1 MQELLCIP
9 QDSLVSLC
17 LKLLSLSG
25 GRRVRGRGYEAIA
38 PDASFF
44 YARYILNSRCDEAV
58 IDAILAD
65 AEENELPGLVSFCD
79 ALVGANWGE
88 ALVAK
93 GFTLL
98 AEQAGMLMDLAD
110 YEERPSP
117 ENIVRI
123 GADRLKEWS
132 RVCETAFPKP
142 TEMPALRHWIQAE
155 DCEFYAYLVDDV
167 IVGTLLGYAEGGNYG
182 LHEVATLPD
191 YRRRGICEALV
202 HHAAAAAKRAGN
214 RYVSLQGS
222 ASGEGVYARCGLS
235 TVCRISTYFLPKPQ
249 PGM

>member
-1 MQELLCIP
+1 MQDLAKIP

-17 LKLLSLSG
+17 RKLVALSG
-25 GRRVRGRGYEAIA
+25 GRLVRGRGFEAIA
-38 PDASFF
+38 PEASFF
-44 YARYILNSRCDEAV
+44 YARYILDTHCDERV

-65 AEENELPGLVSFCD
+65 AGENELPGLLSFTD
-79 ALVGANWGE
+79 ALVGAAWDE
-88 ALVAK
+88 ALRGR
-93 GFTLL
+93 GFTKM
-98 AEQAGMLMDLAD
+98 ADQAGMLMALDG

-132 RVCETAFPKP
+132 RVCEAAFPKP

-155 DCEFYAYLVDDV
+155 DCAFYAYLADGV

-182 LHEVATLPD
+182 LHEVTTLPD

-222 ASGEGVYARCGLS
+222 AAGEGVYARCGLGA
-235 TVCRISTYFLPKPQ
+235 VCRVSTYFLPKQP